1 MESLLPPESARVLLA
16 EPSLPYRR
24 VIREA
29 LQSFRKCV
37 VDDAPSAERAFE
49 LALQRHYHLYI
60 FAFSLPDLSG
70 LLLDRLLSRAS
81 PLVHKGTHSAPPVVF
96 LTRPEDAPAF
106 QTAQRDARHRGHL
119 PYPPKLDALLTLTS
133 GLLPA
138 HACPALPQI

>member
-1 MESLLPPESARVLLA
+1 MESLLPSESARVLLA

-29 LQSFRKCV
+29 LQCFRQCV
-37 VDDAPSAERAFE
+37 VDDAPNAERAFE

-60 FAFSLPDLSG
+60 FSYTLPDLSG
-70 LLLDRLLSRAS
+70 VLLDRLLARAS
-81 PLVHKGTHSAPPVVF
+81 PLVHQGTHSAPPVIF
-96 LTRPEDAPAF
+96 LTRLEDAQAF

-119 PYPPKLDALLTLTS
+119 PYPPKLDALLTLTH

-138 HACPALPQI
+138 HASPAIP